1 GESEGEGLWFNELIE
16 FNVLGYWFK
25 NRPIEEHE
33 RILKVLS
40 LWGYENEHGQN
51 PTPFSS
57 SHKGILT
64 PSLSIALNKY
74 KSQCL
79 LIDVVLFYA
88 AFTFCLLT
96 MYILTITVARINEL
110 LQISNTKE
118 CILIKKVKEKLHFSF
133 KVITKGRDSI
143 EEFYIS
149 NQTM

>member
-1 GESEGEGLWFNELIE
+1 IRNRDLLHFRLWYKTDFVLNQSIQFTKSDIKQATQRKLTYSDKNNAYYLECIRAESLEGESEGEGLWFIVLIE

-64 PSLSIALNKY
+64 P
-74 KSQCL
+74 
-79 LIDVVLFYA
+79 
-88 AFTFCLLT
+88 
-96 MYILTITVARINEL
+96 
-110 LQISNTKE
+110 
-118 CILIKKVKEKLHFSF
+118 
-133 KVITKGRDSI
+133 
-143 EEFYIS
+143 
-149 NQTM
+149 